1 MVLVAVLLVSCGN
14 GEEEAPAETVV
25 TRDAQL
31 LATVETGSEWIA
43 AIGDD
48 ARARATSPAARS
60 YAAILAT
67 DHHAVGREVAS
78 RAQQQGVEPA
88 ASDVTT
94 ELANEAQT
102 ARAAL
107 QQMSGAEFDV
117 AFVERSIRLQQRL
130 LAAIARDV
138 NSARSGEVQQL
149 ANDARPMLDAH
160 ILRGRQLLSELRSAQ
175 TREAAALPAPAASQP
190 AEAAPSGVP
199 AERANPPAAT
209 PPEPAPDT
217 AAPAPPDTSS
227 VAPVPTGLLTAGVG
241 TRG

>member
-1 MVLVAVLLVSCGN
+1 VLVAVLLVSCGN
-14 GEEEAPAETVV
+14 GEEEAPAEAVV

-48 ARARATSPAARS
+48 AQARATSPAARS

-78 RAQQQGVEPA
+78 RAQQQGEEPA

-107 QQMSGAEFDV
+107 QQMDGAEFDV
-117 AFVERSIRLQQRL
+117 AFVEHSIRLQQRL

-138 NSARSGEVQQL
+138 NSARSSEVQQL

-160 ILRGRQLLSELRSAQ
+160 ILRGRQLLSELRLAQ
-175 TREAAALPAPAASQP
+175 AREAAALPAPAAAQP

-241 TRG
+241 TGG